1 MMQSATIGILVGG
14 HSRRMGRPKALI
26 EVEGGTLIERTV
38 AVARQV
44 SDSVVLLGEPPFT
57 LPESLADL
65 SVQPDCHSDIGPM
78 AGLYSLLFRA
88 SGEWCVLLSCDM
100 PNLAA
105 PLLRWIISE
114 AQFGGHEA
122 VVCATRDEAD
132 VDAFRI
138 HPCCAAYRVSIL
150 PRVEEAIARRDY
162 SMQALLARLN
172 ALSIPLLDSQ
182 ARWVENWNA
191 PEDVRRE
198 DECSGGGAVNT

>member
-1 MMQSATIGILVGG
+1 MTPSATIGILVGG

-44 SDSVVLLGEPPFT
+44 SENIVLLGEPPFT
-57 LPESLADL
+57 MPESLADL
-65 SVQPDCHSDIGPM
+65 SVQPDCHADIGPM

-88 SGEWCVLLSCDM
+88 PGDWCLLLSCDM

-105 PLLRWIISE
+105 PLLKWIVSE

-132 VDAFRI
+132 VDAFRV
-138 HPCCAAYRVSIL
+138 HPCCAAYRASIL
-150 PRVEEAIARRDY
+150 PRVEEAIVLRDF

-172 ALSIPLLDSQ
+172 ARSIPLLDRQ

-191 PEDVRRE
+191 PEDMRRA
-198 DECSGGGAVNT
+198 DEHGGGGAVDP